1 MSKEKDYQ
9 ILLQQY
15 NLAVAKAKDLQEQLT
30 TKIEQWQKRED
41 NFNITI
47 KLTRELCESILAKSP
62 SQNTLGKGNSWDS
75 LEINEM
81 IRLTSKALK
90 EYNESRTELMKDIAN
105 RSEEKSR
112 RIEELEEE
120 VIFYKNGGSE
130 EETDNSEDDSE
141 EYNGDSENTENT
153 NQDTQKT
160 DNSIKNNKSNNSNPE
175 LSNLFNSSS
184 SSKKTSG
191 SDTSNLFVSKK
202 NKQADTSKLSPSM
215 QKKAEEG
222 KITVETAKQIKK
234 DLKNG
239 RVTVEY
245 EDEDEEIV
253 EGEKTG
259 ELHKKNIK
267 NNFTSKIT
275 EKSIKSYHSPKAN
288 LKKKMERDNIQNEV
302 YGDKLK
308 EMTQKISEDNWFILK
323 VIGET
328 GQSRVVELSGLIVDE
343 FGKQGK
349 ILNARSIINKITDLH
364 NIGVLLKQIVVTP
377 KSSSLAVV
385 SLTAEGRILYKKK
398 YGKEAAD
405 SELQKIIAEHSTLE
419 HGYGILQCG
428 EIIENIRIDNR
439 LIYKTVNIWNRNNPI
454 EIKTADGNSNIKY
467 IPDIVCIDKNDSHM
481 YLEYE
486 LDHHNENDFNAKCNK
501 MLLCGMNRI
510 SFITPNVAIAQGI
523 CNNLK
528 RWLKTKGTS
537 QIIRHIVLRVTTVKS
552 LSGHDIRRD
561 SEWLYT
567 MRPGKEDDFNKN
579 F

>member
-15 NLAVAKAKDLQEQLT
+15 NLAVAKAKDLQEQLS

-41 NFNITI
+41 DFGITI

-81 IRLTSKALK
+81 IRLTTKALK

-105 RSEEKSR
+105 KSEEKSR

-120 VIFYKNGGSE
+120 VLYYKNGGISDDTE
-130 EETDNSEDDSE
+130 EDNSEDYKVFE
-141 EYNGDSENTENT
+141 EEVTDIE
-153 NQDTQKT
+153 T
-160 DNSIKNNKSNNSNPE
+160 DNKTVKEENKESKPDLTS
-175 LSNLFNSSS
+175 LFSKPAKKSSS
-184 SSKKTSG
+184 SDMSGLFAPKKE
-191 SDTSNLFVSKK
+191 K
-202 NKQADTSKLSPSM
+202 ADTSKLSPGM

-222 KITVETAKQIKK
+222 KITVEKAKEIKK

-275 EKSIKSYHSPKAN
+275 QKSIKSYHSPKAN
-288 LKKKMERDNIQNEV
+288 IKKKMERDNIQDEV

-308 EMTQKISEDNWFILK
+308 EMTKKISEDNWLIIK
-323 VIGET
+323 VIGDT
-328 GQSRVVELSGLIVDE
+328 GQSRVVELTGMIVDE
-343 FGKQGK
+343 FHNIGKV
-349 ILNARSIINKITDLH
+349 LNARSIVNKITDLH
-364 NIGVLLKQIVVTP
+364 NIGVILKEVICTP
-377 KSSSLAVV
+377 MSASMAVV

-398 YGKEAAD
+398 YGKEPAD
-405 SELQKIIAEHSTLE
+405 SELHKIIAEHTTLE
-419 HGYGILQCG
+419 HGYGILQCAD
-428 EIIENIRIDNR
+428 IIQNTKVENRS
-439 LIYKTVNIWNRNNPI
+439 IYKSVNIWNRKNPI
-454 EIKTADGNSNIKY
+454 EIKSADGKSNISY
-467 IPDIVCIDKNDSHM
+467 IPDIICMDKNDSAT
-481 YLEYE
+481 YIEYE
-486 LDHHNENDFNAKCNK
+486 LNHHNINDFNAKCNK
-501 MLLCGMNRI
+501 IILCGMNRI
-510 SFITPNVAIAQGI
+510 NYIVPNLATAQGV
-523 CNNLK
+523 CENLK
-528 RWLKTKGTS
+528 KWIETKGS
-537 QIIRHIVLRVTTVKS
+537 SNVIRHIVLRVTTVKS
-552 LSGHDIRRD
+552 LAGHDIRRD
-561 SEWLYT
+561 SEWLFT
-567 MRPGKEDDFNKN
+567 MRPGKDADFNKN